1 MNPARGTVARRIA
14 LTTRQWLAVLGC
26 AALLVVIAIFVR
38 IGFNATTSLHA
49 RVFLVVKH
57 LQPQQRG
64 EYVVFR
70 WEGQGGFYRAGD
82 WFTKIIAGVPGDRI
96 EVAPDGLV
104 LVGGRAIGRAQPF
117 SSKGMRLEAIQP
129 GVVPAGHFFVAGE
142 SEDSLDSRYKIV
154 GLVPKERL
162 VGRAYAL
169 F

>member
-1 MNPARGTVARRIA
+1 MNPARDMVARRVA
-14 LTTRQWLAVLGC
+14 LTARQWFAVLGC
-26 AALLVVIAIFVR
+26 AALLAIIAIFVR
-38 IGFNATTSLHA
+38 VGFNATTSLNA

-57 LQPQQRG
+57 LQPRQRG

-96 EVAPDGLV
+96 EVATDGLV
-104 LVGGRAIGRAQPF
+104 RVGGRAIGRALPF
-117 SSKGMRLEAIQP
+117 SSKGMRLETIQP
-129 GVVPAGHFFVAGE
+129 GLVPPDHFFVAGE

-154 GLVPKERL
+154 GLVPRERL
-162 VGRAYAL
+162 VGTAYAL